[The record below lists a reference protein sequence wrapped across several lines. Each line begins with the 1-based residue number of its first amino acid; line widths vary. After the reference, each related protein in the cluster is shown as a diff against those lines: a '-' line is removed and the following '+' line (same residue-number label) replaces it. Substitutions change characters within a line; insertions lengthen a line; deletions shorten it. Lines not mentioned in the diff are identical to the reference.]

1 MFKEKLKSF
10 LAGVCVT
17 AILAGTVTVFAEKI
31 DVVMSGIKVYW
42 DGIEKTL
49 TDANGNKVEP
59 MIYNGT
65 TYVPVRAMANL
76 LGKEVNWNQQEQ
88 AVIVGDMP
96 VAESTP
102 LSEMN
107 DNISYTST
115 VYDLRTANT
124 ETFELKNDEYKVNNV
139 LLGNEGYGYIT
150 YILEGN
156 YTRFVGKAIAPY
168 HEIGSNGYAEI
179 EFYSVTNDG
188 EGTLIKEY
196 EIKQGEEAIDID
208 VNTTG
213 VVNLRIV
220 LDHNLTSYHKPL
232 IYDAYFLGN

>member
-1 MFKEKLKSF
+1 MFKEKMKGF

-17 AILAGTVTVFAEKI
+17 AMLIGSATVFAEMI
-31 DVVMSGIKVYW
+31 DVTKSGIKVYW

-49 TDANGNKVEP
+49 TDANGKKVEP
-59 MIYNGT
+59 MIYEGT

-76 LGKEVNWNQQEQ
+76 LGKEVSWNQQEQ

-107 DNISYTST
+107 DKINYSHT
-115 VYDLRTANT
+115 VYDLDTESTA
-124 ETFELKNDEYKVNNV
+124 TFELKNDECKVNNV
-139 LLGNEGYGYIT
+139 LLGNDGYGYIT
-150 YILEGN
+150 YVLEGD

-168 HEIGSNGYAEI
+168 HEIGSNGYAEL

-188 EGTLIKEY
+188 EETLIKEY
-196 EIKQGEEAIDID
+196 EFKQGEEAIDID

-220 LDHNLTSYHKPL
+220 VKNNLTSYHKPL
-232 IYDAYFLGN
+232 VYDAYFLGK